1 MNLVSLDT
9 TLAQLKLKY
18 LRTKFPYRE
27 YSHKHKVIFIHI
39 PKTAGTSVLKILMGK
54 KIRRDHLSYSVYQK
68 AQSKIFNNYFKFCF
82 VRNPY
87 DRLVSAFEYLKNG
100 GNQNG
105 DLYFKELIE
114 NHYPTFEEFVLG
126 FLNKDNVNSILLLR
140 PQYLFVCDE
149 KFEIMVDFCGRFENI
164 ERDIN
169 VVCEKVG
176 IDKKLE
182 KTNASNK
189 KNHQYY
195 YFNEKVKKKV
205 YEIYSKDFEIF
216 GYSK

>member
-1 MNLVSLDT
+1 MNQISLAT

-18 LRTKFPYRE
+18 FRTKFPYRA
-27 YSHKHKVIFIHI
+27 YSHKHRVIFIHI

-54 KIRRDHLSYSVYQK
+54 KIRRDHLSYRVYQK

-87 DRLVSAFEYLKNG
+87 ARLVSAFEYLKNG
-100 GNQNG
+100 GNQNS

-114 NHYPTFEEFVLG
+114 NHYPTFEEFVLD
-126 FLNKDNVNSILLLR
+126 FLNKDNVNTILLLR

-164 ERDIN
+164 EKDIN
-169 VVCEKVG
+169 VVFNEIG
-176 IDKKLE
+176 ISKNLE
-182 KTNASNK
+182 KINASNK
-189 KNHQYY
+189 KNFQLYY
-195 YFNEKVKKKV
+195 LNDKVKEKV
-205 YEIYSKDFEIF
+205 YELYSKDFELF
-216 GYSK
+216 NYSK